1 MNQSFRARTLR
12 AVEAVRVDG
21 VTSLEIQTLLGPR
34 KARTLSGSI
43 EKLFLTNDFITK
55 HHYFR
60 FNLTPKRI

>member
-1 MNQSFRARTLR
+1 MNQPDRARTLQ

-21 VTSLEIQTLLGPR
+21 ATSLEIRTLSGPR
-34 KARTLSGSI
+34 NPRTVSGSI